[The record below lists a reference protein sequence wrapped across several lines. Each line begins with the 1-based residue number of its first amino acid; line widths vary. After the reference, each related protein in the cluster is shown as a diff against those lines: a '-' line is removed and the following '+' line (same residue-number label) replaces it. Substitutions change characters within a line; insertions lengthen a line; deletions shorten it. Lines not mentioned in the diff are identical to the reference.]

1 MRCFRAWI
9 PAMMVVLYATAAS
22 AAVHHQH
29 KQTEGEI
36 RRHAFRKSTVG
47 PGAFARTTGGAAFNH
62 LHNHPRQWGQGK
74 AGFAHRLASGLGRHV
89 VKNTIQ
95 YGVGTL
101 RHEDP
106 RSTEPVRPRGFWP
119 KIKDAAK
126 NTFTVGRF
134 GHRKRSVAAGR
145 LSGAMGAGMISQ
157 AWMPAATAG
166 AGVASGIWNASGRNL
181 RDCWS

>member
-62 LHNHPRQWGQGK
+62 LHN
-74 AGFAHRLASGLGRHV
+74 
-89 VKNTIQ
+89 
-95 YGVGTL
+95 
-101 RHEDP
+101 
-106 RSTEPVRPRGFWP
+106 RG
-119 KIKDAAK
+119 
-126 NTFTVGRF
+126 
-134 GHRKRSVAAGR
+134 
-145 LSGAMGAGMISQ
+145 SGAKGKPGSRTGWRQ
-157 AWMPAATAG
+157 GWAAT
-166 AGVASGIWNASGRNL
+166 W
-181 RDCWS
+181 